1 MNPMSIPTVKPIDQ
15 WADLGRMRLDFWLF
29 VIMLALALAGVAL
42 TQLELS
48 NTSLYWTILA
58 AVYGVISA
66 VRARV
71 RAKGTKRR
79 LWPTVRD
86 EVLHWVGTLLA
97 IKIILFFE
105 LSGIADRGPASDYSL
120 LLLALSCYLAGVH
133 LDWIFLPLGVA
144 LAVIA
149 MGIGYLDQLSL
160 LALAVPVT
168 ALALWIVFKRKWVRM
183 A

>member
-1 MNPMSIPTVKPIDQ
+1 MSHMSIPTFKPTAS
-15 WADLGRMRLDFWLF
+15 WADPRRIRLDFWLF

-42 TQLELS
+42 TQLDLS
-48 NTSLYWTILA
+48 STSLYWALLA
-58 AVYGVISA
+58 LVYGGISVA
-66 VRARV
+66 RARIH
-71 RAKGTKRR
+71 AKGTEQPF
-79 LWPTVRD
+79 WPTVRD
-86 EVLHWVGTLLA
+86 AVLHWIGTLLA
-97 IKIILFFE
+97 IKVVLFFE

-149 MGIGYLDQLSL
+149 VGIGYLDQLSL
-160 LALAVPVT
+160 LALAVPVSV
-168 ALALWIVFKRKWVRM
+168 LALWIVFKQKWVRM